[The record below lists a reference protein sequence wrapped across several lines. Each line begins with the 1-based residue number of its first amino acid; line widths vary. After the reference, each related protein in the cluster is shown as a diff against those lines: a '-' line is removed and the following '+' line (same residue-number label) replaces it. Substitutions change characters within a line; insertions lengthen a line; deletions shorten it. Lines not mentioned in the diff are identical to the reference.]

1 MNNFYPFV
9 LKETLRLLSM
19 QKQTADVTFLNKV
32 EELYEKLIASAA
44 PKSLSARVPITVKN
58 DTVNFASY
66 TVTSKSLAKL
76 LKNCNFCLL
85 IATTLG
91 TSVDTL
97 ISRTQIEDMSD
108 AVILDALAS
117 SLADV
122 LCDMK
127 EADETENLLENEYL
141 TMRFSPGYG
150 DVPLV
155 ASEGIL
161 EILDAKKRIGMGL
174 TESSMLVPIKSVTAF
189 VGISDR
195 KEHRELSCD
204 SCSIADRCLYRKR
217 GDFCGIRNK

>member
-44 PKSLSARVPITVKN
+44 PKSLSARVPVTIKN
-58 DTVNFASY
+58 DTVKFASY
-66 TVTSKSLAKL
+66 TVNSESLAKL
-76 LKNCNFCLL
+76 LKNCSFCLL

-91 TSVDTL
+91 SNVDTL

-117 SLADV
+117 SLADL
-122 LCDMK
+122 LCDME
-127 EADETENLLENEYL
+127 EASEAKKLSENEYL

-150 DVPLV
+150 DVPLI

-161 EILDAKKRIGMGL
+161 EILNAKKRIGMGL
-174 TESSMLVPIKSVTAF
+174 TESSMLIPIKSVTAF
-189 VGISDR
+189 IGISDR
-195 KEHRELSCD
+195 KEHRGLSCD